1 MTNEEHIIAKQI
13 GRPPRGFLKV
23 ESYCQYGY
31 PKVIQVYPLLREG
44 EKFEPFPTMF
54 WLTCPIIVEQISRLE
69 EQRIIGQLERELAE
83 NSKLQAEY
91 KKDHERYA
99 TERFALL
106 KLEDK
111 KFLEERGLIETLRER
126 GIAGI
131 QDHRFV
137 KCLHAHYAHHVARE
151 SLIGR
156 LLEERFQIVEC
167 PPHDVRCDAFQDSN
181 VKNSIGEKS

>member
-31 PKVIQVYPLLREG
+31 PKVIQVYPLLRDG
-44 EKFEPFPTMF
+44 ERFEPFPTMF
-54 WLTCPIIVEQISRLE
+54 WLTCPIVIEQISRLE
-69 EQRIIGQLERELAE
+69 EQGVIKQLEKEMAE
-83 NSKLQAEY
+83 NPKLQTQYDE
-91 KKDHERYA
+91 DHERYA
-99 TERFALL
+99 KERFALL
-106 KLEDK
+106 KPQDK
-111 KFLEERGLIETLRER
+111 TFLEERGLIETLRER

-137 KCLHAHYAHHVARE
+137 KCLHAHYAHHLARG

-156 LLEERFQIVEC
+156 LLEERFSIVEC
-167 PPHDVRCDAFQDSN
+167 PPNDVRCEVFKART
-181 VKNSIGEKS
+181 

>member
-1 MTNEEHIIAKQI
+1 MDNDGKIVEQQI

-44 EKFEPFPTMF
+44 EKFEPFPTML
-54 WLTCPIIVEQISRLE
+54 WLTCPIIVEQISRIEEQGVIDQLE
-69 EQRIIGQLERELAE
+69 EELSTNPALRTEYERDH
-83 NSKLQAEY
+83 QEY
-91 KKDHERYA
+91 AR
-99 TERFALL
+99 ERFALL
-106 KLEDK
+106 KPEDEA
-111 KFLEERGLIETLRER
+111 FLSERGLIETLRDR

-131 QDHRFV
+131 QDLHYV
-137 KCLHAHYAHHVARE
+137 KCLHTHYAHHLARG

-167 PPHDVRCDAFQDSN
+167 HPKHVRCTTFN
-181 VKNSIGEKS
+181 IK